1 MKFYNLQSKAN
12 NINITLLLKYYRLV
26 EFIKTKFRFKYSGLM
41 EITFCCSS
49 RDKSLKAKTEYRNQS
64 VSVNCD
70 MDFKAGAPII
80 NAAAVLGYN
89 GMYNYNLYT

>member
-1 MKFYNLQSKAN
+1 
-12 NINITLLLKYYRLV
+12 
-26 EFIKTKFRFKYSGLM
+26 M

-89 GMYNYNLYT
+89 GMYICIHNEEFYPARYKLRDQCKLWFTSPFKML

>member
-1 MKFYNLQSKAN
+1 
-12 NINITLLLKYYRLV
+12 
-26 EFIKTKFRFKYSGLM
+26 M

-89 GMYNYNLYT
+89 GMFISRIWYL

>member
-1 MKFYNLQSKAN
+1 
-12 NINITLLLKYYRLV
+12 
-26 EFIKTKFRFKYSGLM
+26 M

-49 RDKSLKAKTEYRNQS
+49 SDKSLKAKTEYRNQS

-89 GMYNYNLYT
+89 GMYI

>member
-1 MKFYNLQSKAN
+1 
-12 NINITLLLKYYRLV
+12 
-26 EFIKTKFRFKYSGLM
+26 M

-89 GMYNYNLYT
+89 GMYIYNLYFVYIIRSFILLDINLGINVNYGPIHHVRCYK

>member
-1 MKFYNLQSKAN
+1 
-12 NINITLLLKYYRLV
+12 
-26 EFIKTKFRFKYSGLM
+26 M

-89 GMYNYNLYT
+89 GTLKVVSGICNEELCPVGYKLRAQSKLWFTMVKLL